1 MVDFLPQTSTK
12 MCAQGQ
18 APILFTKMQYSNSMH
33 HPTGKIFLSDI
44 NQKVES
50 SRVLYL
56 SSLENL
62 LDDDLFPISLDK
74 KYACFFFINL
84 LSQ

>member
-56 SSLENL
+56 SSLETL
-62 LDDDLFPISLDK
+62 LDDDLFLIFLNKRYTCSRWFL
-74 KYACFFFINL
+74 F
-84 LSQ
+84 